1 MTAVTGRARGASP
14 RTLAWN
20 AKFVGAQ
27 TLGYLS
33 NHVVNRLP
41 SYSLRRA
48 WYDHAIGIR
57 IGRGS
62 SVQLGVRVWFHG
74 PGQNRRGG
82 PWDAAC
88 GGSRVGAGTRINR
101 DCTLDTRGGLR
112 IGDHVSISPEVVILT
127 ADHGRDLPGFPLQH
141 RPVVIED
148 YVWIGMR
155 AMILPGVRVGRGA
168 VVAAG
173 AIVTRD
179 VEPMSVVA
187 GVPARVV
194 AHRDPAALD
203 YAFADE
209 PLALFE

>member
-1 MTAVTGRARGASP
+1 MTGVTSRAGRASSRKLTW
-14 RTLAWN
+14 TL
-20 AKFVGAQ
+20 KYVGAQ

-33 NHVVNRLP
+33 NHVVNRVP
-41 SYSLRRA
+41 SYSVRRV

-82 PWDAAC
+82 PWETAG
-88 GGSRVGAGTRINR
+88 GGSRVGAGTRVNR
-101 DCTLDTRGGLR
+101 DCTLDVRGGLR

-141 RPVVIED
+141 RPVVVED

-155 AMILPGVRVGRGA
+155 AIILPGVRVGRGA
-168 VVAAG
+168 VIAAG

-179 VEPMSVVA
+179 VEPLAVVA

-194 AHRDPAALD
+194 GHRDPAALD
-203 YAFADE
+203 YAFVDE

>member
-1 MTAVTGRARGASP
+1 MTAVASRARGASP
-14 RTLAWN
+14 GGLTWTL
-20 AKFVGAQ
+20 KFVGAQ

-33 NHVVNRLP
+33 NHVVNRVP

-48 WYDHAIGIR
+48 WYDHAVGVR

-82 PWDAAC
+82 PWESEH
-88 GGSRVGAGTRINR
+88 GGSRIGVGTRINR

-112 IGDHVSISPEVVILT
+112 IGDHVSISPEVVMLT

-141 RPVVIED
+141 RSVVVED
-148 YVWIGMR
+148 YAWIGMR

-179 VEPMSVVA
+179 VEPLAAVA

-194 AHRDPAALD
+194 GHRDPAALD